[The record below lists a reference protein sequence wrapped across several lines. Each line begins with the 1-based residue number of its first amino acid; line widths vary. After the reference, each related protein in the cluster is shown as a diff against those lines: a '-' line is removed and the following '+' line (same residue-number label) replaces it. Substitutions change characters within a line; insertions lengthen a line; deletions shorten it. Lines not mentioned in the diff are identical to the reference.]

1 VHIPE
6 GFLDI
11 KTLAVTDG
19 VAGVLL
25 ILSAKKVEKDISSE
39 KVTKMGI
46 ATAFVFA
53 VNMFAFPVAGGTSA
67 HLTGVVLISVIL
79 GGWEGFICSSVA
91 LFLQA
96 ILFQHGG
103 ILSLGA
109 NILNISG
116 WGALLGSIAR
126 RFKKFNPIIGG
137 ISSFLAVIL
146 GSITCAYELY
156 LSGRGSFLRGTT
168 AMAVGNFF
176 PAVIDGVITFF
187 VLKFLKKE
195 LRVEAQSN

>member
-11 KTLAVTDG
+11 KTLVVTDG
-19 VAGVLL
+19 IAGVLL
-25 ILSAKKVEKDISSE
+25 VLSAKKVERDISSE
-39 KVTKMGI
+39 SVAKMGI
-46 ATAFVFA
+46 ATSFVFA

-67 HLTGVVLISVIL
+67 HLTGVVLISAIL
-79 GGWEGFICSSVA
+79 GGWHGFICSSVA

-96 ILFQHGG
+96 VLFQHGG

-109 NILNISG
+109 NIINISG

-126 RFKKFNPIIGG
+126 RFRKFKPLAGG
-137 ISSFLAVIL
+137 ILSFLAVIL
-146 GSITCAYELY
+146 GSITCAGELY
-156 LSGRGSFLRGTT
+156 LSKRGSFLRGAT
-168 AMAVGNFF
+168 AMALGNLF

-187 VLKFLKKE
+187 VLKFLKKD
-195 LRVEAQSN
+195 

>member
-19 VAGVLL
+19 IGGILL

-39 KVTKMGI
+39 KVAKMGI

-67 HLTGVVLISVIL
+67 HLTGVVLISATL

-116 WGALLGSIAR
+116 WGALLGSVAK
-126 RFKKFNPIIGG
+126 RFKKFQPLAGG
-137 ISSFLAVIL
+137 ILSFFAVIL
-146 GSITCAYELY
+146 GSISCAGELY
-156 LSGRGSFLRGTT
+156 LSGRGSFLRGATG
-168 AMAVGNFF
+168 MAIGNFF

-187 VLKFLKKE
+187 VLKFLKKRIE
-195 LRVEAQSN
+195 S